1 MKTMKILASLLAAF
15 AALATLNAE
24 AHVSLEP
31 KTAPGGSYQT
41 LSFRAG
47 HGCAGS
53 ATTAITIVLPEAI
66 TGAKP
71 MPKPGWTLSIAARE
85 IAWRGGPLP
94 DSQFDEFKLLVKLP
108 DSAGKQVFKVLQRCE
123 QGSADWTEL
132 PGVAGSH
139 PAPVLEI
146 LPVSAPPSGADV
158 IAPGAVHH
166 H

>member
-1 MKTMKILASLLAAF
+1 MKTMMILASLLAALLTSS
-15 AALATLNAE
+15 AR

-31 KTAPGGSYQT
+31 KTALGGSYQT

-71 MPKPGWTLSIAARE
+71 MPKPGWTLSTGSRE

-108 DSAGKQVFKVLQRCE
+108 DGAGKQVFKVLQRCE
-123 QGSADWTEL
+123 QGSADWIEL

-146 LPVSAPPSGADV
+146 LPASAPPSGADV